1 MLASVLIIGFS
12 LILLVYWFRYT
23 CILLLRNSG
32 TEKQLPAADL
42 RLDFARFQDALNPA
56 SGASLE
62 SLRRALDRDYEVLSY
77 LLEHAPSLN
86 RNPFERHVLAFDYR
100 LMRIWYCVARATAP
114 AQANGAIE
122 EMASIV
128 RFLAQRI
135 GREAAHTPA

>member
-1 MLASVLIIGFS
+1 MSSLLISFFAVLLFT
-12 LILLVYWFRYT
+12 YWFRYT

-32 TEKQLPAADL
+32 AENRQPSTDV
-42 RLDFARFQDALNPA
+42 RLDFARFQDALNSA
-56 SGASLE
+56 EGASLE
-62 SLRRALDRDYEVLSY
+62 SLARVLDRDYKVLSY

-100 LMRIWYCVARATAP
+100 LMRIWYCVARTAAP
-114 AQANGAIE
+114 AQAGGAVE

-135 GREAAHTPA
+135 GPRAAQTQA